1 MVNGQQQ
8 QQSKRTDMF
17 IANNRS
23 IRRHTTATY
32 CMLWSHNL
40 RVMIFE
46 DEERGDS
53 MGDLKTMGV
62 YECLHL

>member
-1 MVNGQQQ
+1 
-8 QQSKRTDMF
+8 MF